1 MFKKSILVFLVA
13 IAAGLLMT
21 GCKGNKG
28 NSNKVYKDQVVIH
41 GLSDAKGLN
50 PITTSDAYANQ
61 YIVPNIFQTLLAYD
75 HQTMEILPVL
85 AKSRPVVRMNGDIAE
100 LDFELRPEAT
110 WDNGAPVTTDDVLF
124 SFKTAFCP
132 NVNNDN
138 IKPGVDFIK
147 DIRTSP
153 DNNRKFTVICN
164 KYIGMEDG
172 VGTTIYIMPEAVYD
186 PQHILRKYPF
196 AAYLSEHSPAAND
209 AAIKTFATNFNSEKV
224 ARDSSLVKGSGAYRL
239 LSFETGQRLIVER
252 KANWWGDKIKKEN
265 EYFEAY
271 PKRLVFETINDF
283 NTALTALVD
292 EKLDFIYV
300 TPVKEY
306 IELDNSPKFKD
317 NFIKSE
323 PQMMSY
329 QAIGVNNKDK
339 ILSDVKVRQALC
351 YLTNVDQII
360 QKVLYG
366 KAIRT
371 IGSILPMKKDE
382 YNNNITPYP
391 YDVEKA
397 KALLA
402 EAGWKDSDGDG
413 VLDKIIDGQKT
424 KFEIAYNYNA
434 GNPLRET
441 VGLLIQ
447 RTYKQAGII
456 VNIKPL
462 DWSLYLDELKKHHC
476 QLFYQG
482 WVKQPSPDDEKQV
495 FHTSSANGGSNYMS
509 FGNAKTDA
517 LIDQIRTEMDVKK
530 RDELYKEWQQI
541 THDEVPYI
549 FLYVQNFK
557 NCVHNRFENI
567 KAGPVYP
574 GVWFAAFKV
583 KEGYKVEGQE
593 ATKK

>member
-1 MFKKSILVFLVA
+1 MSKNYRLFFALVCCVLA
-13 IAAGLLMT
+13 MT
-21 GCKGNKG
+21 SCRGNKG

-50 PITTSDAYANQ
+50 PVTTSDAYANE
-61 YIVPNIFQTLLAYD
+61 YIMPNIFQSLLSYD
-75 HQTMEILPVL
+75 HQTMGLIPVL
-85 AKSRPVVRMNGDIAE
+85 AKARPTVRLNGDVAE

-110 WDNGAPVTTDDVLF
+110 WDNGTPITADDIVF
-124 SFKTAFCP
+124 SFKTVFCSM
-132 NVNNDN
+132 VNNDN
-138 IKPGVDFIK
+138 LKPSVDYLK
-147 DIRTSP
+147 DIKTYP
-153 DNNRKFTVICN
+153 DNNRKITFICN

-172 VGTTIYIMPEAVYD
+172 LGTLRILPEYVYD
-186 PQHILRKYPF
+186 PQKVLRKYPLSNYI
-196 AAYLSEHSPAAND
+196 AANHSIAND
-209 AAIKTFATNFNSEKV
+209 AAIKTFADNFNSEKV

-239 LSFETGQRLIVER
+239 ISFETGQRLIVER
-252 KANWWGDKIKKEN
+252 KANWWGDKINKEN

-292 EKLDFIYV
+292 EKIDFIYV

-306 IELDNSPKFKD
+306 LELDNSSKFKE
-317 NFIKSE
+317 NYTKSE
-323 PQMMSY
+323 PQMLAY

-339 ILSDVKVRQALC
+339 ILGDVKVRQALC

-360 QKVLYG
+360 NKVLYG
-366 KAIRT
+366 KGVRT

-382 YNNNITPYP
+382 YNNAIKPYTF
-391 YDVEKA
+391 DVDKA
-397 KALLA
+397 KALLT
-402 EAGWKDSDGDG
+402 EAGWADSDGDG
-413 VLDKIIDGQKT
+413 ILDKVIDGKKT
-424 KFEIAYNYNA
+424 KFEITYNYNA

-447 RTYKQAGII
+447 NTYKLAGIT

-462 DWSLYLDELKKHHC
+462 DWSLYLDELKKHNC
-476 QLFYQG
+476 QLFYQV
-482 WVKQPSPDDEKQV
+482 WVKSPMPDDEKQV

-509 FGNAKTDA
+509 FGNAQTDA
-517 LIDQIRTEMDVKK
+517 LLEQIRTEMDVTK
-530 RDELYKEWQQI
+530 RDILYKQWQQI

-549 FLYVQNFK
+549 FLYVQNFR
-557 NCVHNRFENI
+557 NCIHQRFENT

-583 KEGYKVEGQE
+583 KNGYKVEGQ
-593 ATKK
+593 TPSK